1 MKYLY
6 ILLSL
11 LLTACASTPTD
22 EKRSDSQT
30 EVDSEIASLKNE
42 DFKPVGQIRYNE
54 AVDYHVIGDVVDDA
68 LKDETLAKV
77 EPDTIKKTSE
87 QMSGIASLCH
97 LGKTKDG
104 LKILDD
110 LFPKYKSNPT
120 YWNQIG
126 SCYYKS
132 GDMRKAQ
139 VFYNKAISL
148 EANYLPAI
156 NNIGVIYLHEGKVEK
171 AVAAF
176 KRVLEIN
183 NSSKTAKYNLG
194 NVYIKY
200 GLFDLAKK
208 YMEEILRYDN
218 KDKDVLLALTYVE
231 LYKNNANGALSY
243 LSRVPTQFLTRTD
256 FSLALLFSYKI
267 SKNDKFDIVA
277 KALLQQNLNSYERK
291 AYDSIMGLK
300 I

>member
-1 MKYLY
+1 MRYFI
-6 ILLSL
+6 ILFSL
-11 LLTACASTPTD
+11 FITSCSSTPTV
-22 EKRSDSQT
+22 ENKIETQS
-30 EVDSEIASLKNE
+30 EVDAEIASLKNE
-42 DFKPVGQIRYNE
+42 DFKPVSQIRYNE
-54 AVDYHVIGDVVDDA
+54 SVDYHIIGDVVDDA

-77 EPDTIKKTSE
+77 EPETVKKTSDK
-87 QMSGIASLCH
+87 MSGIASLCH

-132 GDMRKAQ
+132 GDLRKAQ

-156 NNIGVIYLHEGKVEK
+156 NNIGVIYLREGKVEK
-171 AVAAF
+171 AVSAF

-183 NSSKTAKYNLG
+183 NSSKTAKYNLA
-194 NVYIKY
+194 NIYIKY

-208 YMEEILRYDN
+208 YMEELLRFDS
-218 KDKDVLLALTYVE
+218 KDKDVLLALSYVE
-231 LYKNNANGALSY
+231 LYKNNPNGALSY
-243 LSRVPTQFLTRTD
+243 LSRVPNQFLTRTD

-267 SKNDKFDIVA
+267 SKNDKFEIVA
-277 KALLQQNLNSYERK
+277 KALLEQNLNSYEK
-291 AYDSIMGLK
+291 KVYDSIMGIK